1 MSTYLAALWPAL
13 SSVNKKLTRAAI
25 LYPAMPFL
33 GAEKQIGLERWLRGR
48 EQCQKLA
55 AADAVI
61 VSFGKSGRT
70 WLRVLISRFYQL
82 EYGLPEWLIGFDNFY
97 YLNRA
102 IPKIFF
108 THDNYVKDYSGNH
121 DNKADYYDN
130 KVVLLVRHPA
140 DVAVSQYHQWRY
152 RMRDRKKTINAY
164 PDDDVSIFDFVSSH
178 PAGLEKTVDFMNCWA
193 SERDRLRDFMILR
206 YEDLKADTAG
216 RLDAVTRFIDKAGK
230 PESIEGAVAY
240 ASFENMRKLET
251 ENKSWLT
258 GGRMKAKDPS
268 NPESFKTRRGKV
280 GGFRDY
286 FTEAEVEAILA
297 YVDQHLDPVFGY
309 GRQAAAAARGTAAT
323 SPVEHMAPP
332 RPWQTAIDSPPWA
345 GSYRTPAQ
353 GECE

>member
-1 MSTYLAALWPAL
+1 MSTYLAVLRPAL

-25 LYPAMPFL
+25 LYPALPFL
-33 GAEKQIGLERWLRGR
+33 SGEKQIGLERWLRGR
-48 EQCQKLA
+48 EQCQKLR
-55 AADAVI
+55 AADAVV

-70 WLRVLISRFYQL
+70 WLRVLVSRFYQL
-82 EYGLPEWLIGFDNFY
+82 EYGLPEWLIGFDNFH

-121 DNKADYYDN
+121 DNKADYYDK

-164 PDDDVSIFDFVSSH
+164 PEDDVSIFDFVMNQ
-178 PAGLEKTVDFMNCWA
+178 PAGLEKTVDFMNGWA
-193 SERDRLRDFMILR
+193 SERDRLRQFMILR

-216 RLDAVTRFIDKAGK
+216 SLDALTRFFGT
-230 PESIEGAVAY
+230 PGERRSIEGAVDY
-240 ASFENMRKLET
+240 ASFDNMRKLET

-258 GGRMKAKDPS
+258 GGRMKAKDPT
-268 NPESFKTRRGKV
+268 NPERFKTRRGKV

-286 FTEAEVEAILA
+286 FTDAEVEAILA
-297 YVDQHLDPVFGY
+297 YVDERLDPIFGY
-309 GRQAAAAARGTAAT
+309 GQKAAAAAPMAA
-323 SPVEHMAPP
+323 SA
-332 RPWQTAIDSPPWA
+332 
-345 GSYRTPAQ
+345 
-353 GECE
+353 

>member
-1 MSTYLAALWPAL
+1 MSTLLAVLRPAL
-13 SSVNKKLTRAAI
+13 SSVNKKLTRAVV
-25 LYPAMPFL
+25 LYPTMPFMA
-33 GAEKQIGLERWLRGR
+33 AEKQIGLERWLRGR

-70 WLRVLISRFYQL
+70 WLRVLVSRFYQL
-82 EYGLPEWLIGFDNFY
+82 EHGLPEWLIGFDNFH

-121 DNKADYYDN
+121 DNKADYYG
-130 KVVLLVRHPA
+130 KQVVLLARHPA

-164 PDDDVSIFDFVSSH
+164 PEEDVSIFDFVLKH
-178 PAGLEKTVDFMNCWA
+178 PAGLEKTIDFMNGWA
-193 SERDRLRDFMILR
+193 RERHRLGTFMILR

-216 RLDAVTRFIDKAGK
+216 KLDEVTRFIGTPGDRA
-230 PESIEGAVAY
+230 SLDGAVAY

-251 ENKSWLT
+251 ANKSWLT
-258 GGRMKAKDPS
+258 GGRMKAKDPT

-286 FTEAEVEAILA
+286 FSDTEAEAILD
-297 YVDQHLDPVFGY
+297 YIDTHLDPVFGY
-309 GRQAAAAARGTAAT
+309 GRQTGHAESPASATLAASA
-323 SPVEHMAPP
+323 
-332 RPWQTAIDSPPWA
+332 
-345 GSYRTPAQ
+345 
-353 GECE
+353 

>member
-1 MSTYLAALWPAL
+1 MSTYLAVLRPAL
-13 SSVNKKLTRAAI
+13 SSVNKKLTRAAL

-33 GAEKQIGLERWLRGR
+33 GTERQIGLERWIRGR

-82 EYGLPEWLIGFDNFY
+82 EYGLPEWLIGFDNFH

-121 DNKADYYDN
+121 DNKSDYYAK
-130 KVVLLVRHPA
+130 KVVLLARHPA
-140 DVAVSQYHQWRY
+140 DVAVSQYHQWRF

-164 PDDDVSIFDFVSSH
+164 PEDDVTLFDFVVKQ
-178 PAGLEKTVDFMNCWA
+178 PAGLEKTIDFMNGWA
-193 SERDRLRDFMILR
+193 RERERIQDFMILR

-216 RLDAVTRFIDKAGK
+216 RLGEVMRFIGTPGARA
-230 PESIEGAVAY
+230 SIDGAVDY
-240 ASFENMRKLET
+240 ASFENMRRLESQNT
-251 ENKSWLT
+251 SWLA

-268 NPESFKTRRGKV
+268 QPESFKTRRGKV

-286 FTEAEVEAILA
+286 FSDAEVAAILD
-297 YVDQHLDPVFGY
+297 YVDRRLDRVYGY
-309 GRQAAAAARGTAAT
+309 GRKTLAAT
-323 SPVEHMAPP
+323 A
-332 RPWQTAIDSPPWA
+332 
-345 GSYRTPAQ
+345 
-353 GECE
+353 

>member
-1 MSTYLAALWPAL
+1 MSTYLAVLRPAL
-13 SSVNKKLTRAAI
+13 SSANKKVTRAAL

-33 GAEKQIGLERWLRGR
+33 DRERRIGLERWIRGR

-82 EYGLPEWLIGFDNFY
+82 EHGLPEWLIGFDNFH

-121 DNKADYYDN
+121 DNKSDYYD
-130 KVVLLVRHPA
+130 KTVVLLARHPA
-140 DVAVSQYHQWRY
+140 DVAVSQYHQWRF

-164 PDDDVSIFDFVSSH
+164 PEDDVSIFDFVMNQ
-178 PAGLEKTVDFMNCWA
+178 PAGLEKTVDFMNGWA
-193 SERDRLRDFMILR
+193 RERQRLKRFMILR

-216 RLDAVTRFIDKAGK
+216 RLDAVTRFIGTPGS
-230 PESIEGAVAY
+230 PESVAGAVEY

-258 GGRMKAKDPS
+258 GGRMKAKDPTR
-268 NPESFKTRRGKV
+268 PESFKTRRGKV

-286 FTEAEVEAILA
+286 FTDAEVDAIID
-297 YVDQHLDPVFGY
+297 YVDQRLDPVFGY
-309 GRQAAAAARGTAAT
+309 GRAPLAAT
-323 SPVEHMAPP
+323 A
-332 RPWQTAIDSPPWA
+332 
-345 GSYRTPAQ
+345 
-353 GECE
+353 